1 MTAFLMPIRRGFLY
15 FIVTP
20 DKAIKILNKM
30 QPGQYVFRLT
40 VIDKGA
46 TACSTVTKVI
56 QYKFFS

>member
-1 MTAFLMPIRRGFLY
+1 MPAFLMPIRKGFLY

-40 VIDKGA
+40 VTDDKGA
-46 TACSTVTKVI
+46 TASSTVTKVI
-56 QYKFFS
+56 Q